1 VSDDRARAVMP
12 PPPASFPPPASAATG
27 SAERILVV
35 DDEPDLRQLVTLN
48 LREAGFEVDAVGSGQ
63 AGLALAAKTRPAV
76 IVLDLMLPDVPGT
89 EVCRQLR
96 ADAVLAD
103 SGVLML
109 TARSDEHDRL
119 LGFEV
124 GADDYVVKPFSVRE
138 LVMRV
143 RALARRT
150 AERRAART
158 TAGGDRR
165 LQWRGLEL
173 DPVRHR
179 VALDGVE
186 LPLRPL
192 EFKLLHVLLE
202 NPGRVLS
209 RSQLLEEVWGL
220 SGDAASRTVDTHV
233 RRLRERLAAY
243 GDAVETVHGFG
254 YRLKE
259 T

>member
-1 VSDDRARAVMP
+1 MIPASDVMP
-12 PPPASFPPPASAATG
+12 SPAPPD
-27 SAERILVV
+27 RVLIV
-35 DDEPDLRQLVTLN
+35 DDEPDLRQLVTFN

-63 AGLALAAKTRPAV
+63 AGLALATRTRPAV
-76 IVLDLMLPDVPGT
+76 IILDLMLPDVPGT

-96 ADAVLAD
+96 RDAVLGD
-103 SGVLML
+103 SAVLLL
-109 TARSDEHDRL
+109 TARGDEYDRV

-150 AERRAART
+150 AERRAARAT
-158 TAGGDRR
+158 TGGDRKLR
-165 LQWRGLEL
+165 WKGLEL

-179 VALDGVE
+179 VFLDGEE
-186 LPLRPL
+186 LQLRPL
-192 EFKLLHVLLE
+192 EFKLIHLLLE
-202 NPGRVLS
+202 HPGRVFT
-209 RSQLLEEVWGL
+209 RGQLLEEVWGI
-220 SGDAASRTVDTHV
+220 SGEASSRTVDTHV

-243 GDAVETVHGFG
+243 GEAVETVHGFG

-259 T
+259 P